1 MQLLITQFFIFTC
14 IWHVVMSPPLFL
26 QCGVEWHLHRHHFCV
41 VHMTSPPFICSVH
54 TGLSFLL
61 ATLPRFANVFLC
73 SSSSRE
79 LFLSSCQC
87 YTIFL
92 CTKTVSDLDFYHFL
106 PSTGFGFFSKHH
118 FWCLDDALVV
128 SCVGVFSLTGCKV
141 IFVGILLL
149 LLWCQLPLSL
159 WEQPLYEPA
168 GLGYMAGGFCLCS
181 PLSIFWFLLW
191 GCK

>member
-1 MQLLITQFFIFTC
+1 MFVLGDSEWDLVSSCNVSINIFWFLIMPAMLISKWIFFPILSRFMQLLITQFFIFTC

-106 PSTGFGFFSKHH
+106 PSTGFG
-118 FWCLDDALVV
+118 
-128 SCVGVFSLTGCKV
+128 VGMM
-141 IFVGILLL
+141 
-149 LLWCQLPLSL
+149 LW
-159 WEQPLYEPA
+159 
-168 GLGYMAGGFCLCS
+168 
-181 PLSIFWFLLW
+181 
-191 GCK
+191 

>member
-1 MQLLITQFFIFTC
+1 
-14 IWHVVMSPPLFL
+14 MSPPLFL

-106 PSTGFGFFSKHH
+106 PSTGFGLC
-118 FWCLDDALVV
+118 WDDALVV
-128 SCVGVFSLTGCKV
+128 SCVGVFSLTGCTV
-141 IFVGILLL
+141 IFVGILLFFYDVSYHFL
-149 LLWCQLPLSL
+149 FENNLCMSL
-159 WEQPLYEPA
+159 QVWAIWLV
-168 GLGYMAGGFCLCS
+168 GSVSVHL
-181 PLSIFWFLLW
+181 
-191 GCK
+191 